1 MRRVLVTGGGSGIGR
16 AIACAPLSAE
26 ESKAAMIA
34 AGMQEEVAA
43 AMVELASIAPKGYL
57 AGIETTVSDV
67 LGRPARRLRDFIA
80 ENRDAF
86 VQ

>member
-1 MRRVLVTGGGSGIGR
+1 
-16 AIACAPLSAE
+16 
-26 ESKAAMIA
+26 MIA
-34 AGMQEEVAA
+34 GGMQDEVAG

-67 LGRPARRLRDFIA
+67 LGRPARRFADFVA

-86 VQ
+86 VK